1 MKKMTVAILF
11 VSLTL
16 LTNLAGASPHLKYDE
31 DWDEVKA
38 AVDDGAIRPYNELLE
53 KLNSLNPKAKIVKV
67 EVEEEDGIWIYEIR
81 MLDQRRNVVK
91 MELNASTLEIL
102 SVKGHNLEKFFADY
116 FRKSTEQ

>member
-1 MKKMTVAILF
+1 MTASLLILSLALLANFAI
-11 VSLTL
+11 
-16 LTNLAGASPHLKYDE
+16 ASPHLKYDE

-38 AVDDGAIRPYNELLE
+38 AVDEGEIRPYNELLQ
-53 KLNSLNPKAKIVKV
+53 KLNALNPTAKIVKV

-91 MELNASTLEIL
+91 MELNASSLEIL

-116 FRKSTEQ
+116 LRKSTEQ